1 MAAKNFVREFKE
13 FISRGNV
20 VDMAVGVVV
29 GTAFTAIVNSLV
41 KDIIMPFVGWLI
53 GGIDFSS
60 FRIILSPAE
69 GETPETAIAYGSFF
83 NQVINFLIIAFVVF
97 CMIKLIGKLHRKKAE
112 EPAAPPAPPA
122 DILLLTEI
130 RDLLKNGAPAEGGD
144 DAEPQKDAAVKQ

>member
-1 MAAKNFVREFKE
+1 MAGKKFIAEFKE

-29 GTAFTAIVNSLV
+29 GSAFTAIVNSLV

-53 GGIDFSS
+53 GGIDFGD

-69 GETPETAIAYGSFF
+69 GETPETAILYGSFF
-83 NQVINFLIIAFVVF
+83 NQVINFLIISFVVF
-97 CMIKLIGKLHRKKAE
+97 CMIKLIGKFRRKRAE
-112 EPAAPPAPPA
+112 EAPAVPPAPAA

-130 RDLLKNGAPAEGGD
+130 RDLLKAQAGEVQQGAAS
-144 DAEPQKDAAVKQ
+144 PQED

>member
-1 MAAKNFVREFKE
+1 MKSFVSEFKE

-69 GETPETAIAYGSFF
+69 GETPETAVAYGSFL
-83 NQVINFLIIAFVVF
+83 NQIINFLIISFVVF
-97 CMIKLIGKLHRKKAE
+97 CMIKLIGRLRRKKE
-112 EPAAPPAPPA
+112 EAPAAPPAPPA

-130 RDLLKNGAPAEGGD
+130 RDLLKDGVPAADGQ
-144 DAEPQKDAAVKQ
+144 ALAAQKKNAGQ